1 MAQQI
6 FLHKYGLSGID
17 FANKRV
23 VGAWQSEVNDELLGG
38 WNYNCLDHIARQG
51 NVNAYYKVGGYIRC

>member
-23 VGAWQSEVNDELLGG
+23 VGAWQSEVNDE
-38 WNYNCLDHIARQG
+38 R
-51 NVNAYYKVGGYIRC
+51 